1 MATTLKIDQSKD
13 GVIVS
18 SVKSKNSGV
27 RSNSNSDWSGK
38 RIKETDTAVL
48 RYDRVAMLEAV
59 LSIRE
64 RQQNFVRWIIVALL
78 LLVGFVA
85 IAAGILGW
93 S

>member
-1 MATTLKIDQSKD
+1 
-13 GVIVS
+13 
-18 SVKSKNSGV
+18 
-27 RSNSNSDWSGK
+27 
-38 RIKETDTAVL
+38 
-48 RYDRVAMLEAV
+48 MLEAV